1 VVDAREEEVEAVA
14 QAVGRAGAAV
24 LAPALEARPGLPGA
38 VAGGAE
44 DEPRARVGAAHA
56 VRPRRRSVP

>member
-1 VVDAREEEVEAVA
+1 MVHVGEEEIEVVA
-14 QAVGRAGAAV
+14 QAVGRAGAAA

-38 VAGGAE
+38 IAGGAE

-56 VRPRRRSVP
+56 VRTR